1 MSVFNLGAIEVFAA
15 IGLIAPRLGGHAMH
29 SDLTKVSLLIARFHF
44 LLGGA
49 LTCTATSDGGKLLS
63 AVLI

>member
-29 SDLTKVSLLIARFHF
+29 NDLTKVSLLIARFHF

-49 LTCTATSDGGKLLS
+49 LS
-63 AVLI
+63 VIR

>member
-29 SDLTKVSLLIARFHF
+29 SDLTKVSLLIALTAAAIYHVA
-44 LLGGA
+44 A
-49 LTCTATSDGGKLLS
+49 LVAFSY
-63 AVLI
+63 